1 MEHEACIIISV
12 LAGFDYID
20 VDAIQILVKG
30 RGSKPVEKSR
40 KYAMCHIHLVYS
52 PHSIIKR

>member
-12 LAGFDYID
+12 LAGFDYIG

-30 RGSKPVEKSR
+30 RGSKPVEKGR
-40 KYAMCHIHLVYS
+40 KYAMCHIRLAYS
-52 PHSIIKR
+52 PHNIMNR

>member
-30 RGSKPVEKSR
+30 RGSKPVEKGR
-40 KYAMCHIHLVYS
+40 KYAMCHTFGIFS
-52 PHSIIKR
+52 P